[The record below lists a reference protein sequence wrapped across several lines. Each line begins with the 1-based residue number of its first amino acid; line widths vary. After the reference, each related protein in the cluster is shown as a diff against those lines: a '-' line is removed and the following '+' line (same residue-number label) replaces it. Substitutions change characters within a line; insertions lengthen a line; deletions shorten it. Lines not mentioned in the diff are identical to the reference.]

1 MRRVL
6 YDATGGVCRGF
17 GFVPKLGM
25 RGAILNKK
33 EQLQFER
40 LERLLA
46 VERERAESA
55 WAGYREA
62 LYQLVDLRMKLEA
75 VERALHGHQE

>member
-1 MRRVL
+1 VPEV
-6 YDATGGVCRGF
+6 DAGDTV
-17 GFVPKLGM
+17 
-25 RGAILNKK
+25 LNKK

-46 VERERAESA
+46 AERERAERA

-62 LYQLVDLRMKLEA
+62 LYELVDAKMKLELIEKA
-75 VERALHGHQE
+75 INGNYD